1 MYQSKIIYNIMIY
14 SKEKCQMRLH
24 ENSQLINRI
33 RNKEIKQNI
42 EQNIGLNFGSQN
54 NEQLNMN
61 RMDFIPN
68 KHIKIIPK
76 KKKHPEYKKKTLIKN
91 TIIQAKILKWANQ
104 M

>member
-1 MYQSKIIYNIMIY
+1 
-14 SKEKCQMRLH
+14 MRLH
-24 ENSQLINRI
+24 ENGQLINGI
-33 RNKEIKQNI
+33 RNKEIKQNM

-76 KKKHPEYKKKTLIKN
+76 KKEESGIQKININKKHDYSSEDIEMGEPNVKEKNKK
-91 TIIQAKILKWANQ
+91 
-104 M
+104 